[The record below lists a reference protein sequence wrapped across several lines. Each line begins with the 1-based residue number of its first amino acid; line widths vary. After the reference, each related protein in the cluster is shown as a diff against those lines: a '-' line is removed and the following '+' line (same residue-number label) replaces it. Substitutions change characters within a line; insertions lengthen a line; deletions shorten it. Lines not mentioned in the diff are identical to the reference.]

1 MEKKDISLY
10 TKNDYDIKKLNV
22 NDKVQYNMS
31 LLNYNL
37 EANQQLNNGL
47 TLFQDLKKIK
57 KDPIG
62 SVNTILIF
70 VALCLLLITLIIY
83 FIYSNSFFT
92 INPNLMLKLKIVPY
106 MYAFVF
112 YSIIL
117 LIVFYYIFNHIQ
129 QSFYISK

>member
-10 TKNDYDIKKLNV
+10 TKDDYDIKKLNID
-22 NDKVQYNMS
+22 DKVQYNMS

-37 EANQQLNNGL
+37 HANQQLNNGL

-70 VALCLLLITLIIY
+70 VVLCLLLIILIVY
-83 FIYSNSFFT
+83 FIYSNSLFT
-92 INPNLMLKLKIVPY
+92 INPDLKLKLKIVPY
-106 MYAFVF
+106 MYSFVG
-112 YSIIL
+112 YSVLL
-117 LIVFYYIFNHIQ
+117 LIVFYYIFNYIQ

>member
-37 EANQQLNNGL
+37 EENQQLNNGL
-47 TLFQDLKKIK
+47 TLFKDLKKIK

-70 VALCLLLITLIIY
+70 VALCLLLIILIIY
-83 FIYSNSFFT
+83 FIYSNSLFT
-92 INPNLMLKLKIVPY
+92 INPNFKLKLKIVPY

-129 QSFYISK
+129 LSFYISK

>member
-57 KDPIG
+57 KDPIS

-117 LIVFYYIFNHIQ
+117 LIFFYYIFNYIQ
-129 QSFYISK
+129 GSFYISK